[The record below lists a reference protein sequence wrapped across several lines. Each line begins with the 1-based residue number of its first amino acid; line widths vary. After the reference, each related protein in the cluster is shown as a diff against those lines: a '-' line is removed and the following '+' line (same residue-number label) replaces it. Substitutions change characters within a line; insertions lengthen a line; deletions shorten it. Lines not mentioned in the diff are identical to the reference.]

1 MTLQLQTREYEARV
15 KEGQHYLVA
24 KHDYSFLLCRQSND
38 FNTDKRISI
47 TKPELITNFERK
59 MKKKKKMEMY
69 DPRRPLQANY

>member
-1 MTLQLQTREYEARV
+1 MTPQLQPTEYEARM

-24 KHDYSFLLCRQSND
+24 KHDYSFVLCRQSND

-59 MKKKKKMEMY
+59 KKK
-69 DPRRPLQANY
+69 N